1 MMGRRRPQ
9 QSLYSADT
17 QYLDFVGEDTFYG
30 FLARHGRELFP
41 DEKFA
46 AIYRD
51 GFGRPSVPPGM
62 LAIALLL
69 QTHDKASDA
78 EATRRATYDMR
89 WKVALGV
96 EMDEKPFA
104 KSTLQQ
110 FRAQLIIHDRARA
123 IFERS
128 LQLARGTGLLKGR
141 TSRLAVDS
149 TQVLGR
155 GAVEDTCNLIAHG
168 VAKLCRALAAVEAP
182 QTKVEDWA
190 NERGLSRYFGSSIK
204 ASRDVDWDDAEAKEA
219 FLTELIADGER
230 VLAMA
235 RQTRCS
241 LEEGGEADARI
252 AQAAELLTVL
262 LWQDVEPTER
272 GYGIKRGTAKDRVPS
287 VEDPQQRHGHKSH
300 NRSFTG
306 HKLQVAVDVDSLVI
320 TDVAVTPGNEPDG
333 QSAAGLVKRSEE
345 ALSAGFEDAGDG
357 DDDRD
362 EDGDDDDG
370 TGGVRVEQVIGD
382 TAYGSTKVR
391 KELEVR
397 EVIAPTVKGGRGAAI
412 PKDEF
417 EIDLENDTVTC
428 PEGQTTEHYTWV
440 KYRRSEDDT
449 VKVKRFVFDTQLCRA
464 CPRHA
469 ECVTGKLRRG
479 RSITLH
485 PDEGILQQARALEKT
500 EYFRETYRERVV
512 VEHRIGRLVAL
523 GMRQSRYFGREKTQ
537 FQALMSAAVANFTL
551 TMGRMGSEGR
561 FCGFMRRIL
570 RRCRPQNAIRGLL
583 TWMGMIREITAPV
596 AAA

>member
-1 MMGRRRPQ
+1 MMGRRPPQ

-17 QYLDFVGEDTFYG
+17 QYLDFVGADTFYG
-30 FLARHGRELFP
+30 FLARHGRGLFP
-41 DEKFA
+41 DEEFA
-46 AIYRD
+46 AIYCED
-51 GFGRPSVPPGM
+51 FGRPSNPPGM

-69 QTHDKASDA
+69 QAHDKASDA
-78 EATRRATYDMR
+78 EATRRASYDMC

-96 EMDEKPFA
+96 EMDERPFA

-128 LQLARGTGLLKGR
+128 LQLARETGLLKGR
-141 TSRLAVDS
+141 RSRLAVDS

-155 GAVEDTCNLIAHG
+155 GAVEDTYNLIAHG
-168 VAKLCRALAAVEAP
+168 IAKLCRVLAAVEAP
-182 QTKVEDWA
+182 QMEVEDWA
-190 NERGLSRYFGSSIK
+190 KERGLARYFGSSIK
-204 ASRDVDWDDAEAKEA
+204 ASRDVDWDDEAAREA
-219 FLTELIADGER
+219 FLTELIAEGER

-235 RQTRCS
+235 RQVRCT
-241 LEEGGEADARI
+241 LEEGSEGDARI

-272 GYGIKRGTAKDRVPS
+272 GQRIKRGTAHDRVPS
-287 VEDPQQRHGHKSH
+287 VEDPEQRHGHKSH

-306 HKLQVAVDVDSLVI
+306 HKLQVATDVDSQVI
-320 TDVAVTPGNEPDG
+320 TDVEVTPGNEPDG
-333 QSAAGLVKRSEE
+333 QSAAGLVARSEE
-345 ALSAGFEDAGDG
+345 ALSAGLEEAEDDK
-357 DDDRD
+357 D
-362 EDGDDDDG
+362 E
-370 TGGVRVEQVIGD
+370 TGGVTVEQVIGD
-382 TAYGSTKVR
+382 TAYGSAQVR
-391 KELEVR
+391 KELGDR

-417 EIDLENDTVTC
+417 EIDLENDRVTC

-440 KYRRSEDDT
+440 NYRRCKDEPP
-449 VKVKRFVFDTQLCRA
+449 VKVKRFVFDTEVCRA

-485 PDEGILQQARALEKT
+485 PDEGVLQQARALEKT

-523 GMRQSRYFGREKTQ
+523 GMRQSRYFGRAKTQ
-537 FQALMSAAVANFTL
+537 FQALLAAAVANFTL
-551 TMGRMGSEGR
+551 TVGWMGSNGGLCA
-561 FCGFMRRIL
+561 FLRRIL
-570 RRCRPQNAIRGLL
+570 RRCRPQDAIRGLTSRL
-583 TWMGMIREITAPV
+583 WPNRETIQLP

>member
-1 MMGRRRPQ
+1 MMGRRPPQ

-41 DEKFA
+41 DEEFA
-46 AIYRD
+46 AIYSD
-51 GFGRPSVPPGM
+51 GLGRPSVPPGM

-69 QTHDKASDA
+69 QAHDKASDA
-78 EATRRATYDMR
+78 EATRRASYDMC

-96 EMDEKPFA
+96 EMDERPFA

-110 FRAQLIIHDRARA
+110 FRAQLLIHGKARA

-128 LQLARGTGLLKGR
+128 VRLSRETGLLKGR

-155 GAVEDTCNLIAHG
+155 GAVEDTCNLIARG
-168 VAKLCRALAAVEAP
+168 IAKLCRALAAVEAP

-190 NERGLSRYFGSSIK
+190 KERGLGRYFASSIK
-204 ASRDVDWDDAEAKEA
+204 ASRDVDWDDAEAREA

-235 RQTRCS
+235 RQARCS
-241 LEEGGEADARI
+241 LDEGSDEDGRI
-252 AQAAELLTVL
+252 AHAAELLTVL

-272 GYGIKRGTAKDRVPS
+272 GHRIKQGTAKDRVPS
-287 VEDPQQRHGHKSH
+287 VEDPEQRHGHKSH
-300 NRSFTG
+300 NRNFTG
-306 HKLQVAVDVDSLVI
+306 HKLQTAVDVDSQVI
-320 TDVAVTPGNEPDG
+320 TDVDVTPGNEPDG
-333 QSAAGLVKRSEE
+333 KSAAGLVERSEE
-345 ALSAGFEDAGDG
+345 TLGAGLED
-357 DDDRD
+357 D
-362 EDGDDDDG
+362 E
-370 TGGVRVEQVIGD
+370 GVTVEQVIGD
-382 TAYGSTKVR
+382 TAYGSAQVR
-391 KELEVR
+391 KELGDR
-397 EVIAPTVKGGRGAAI
+397 EVIAPTVKGGRRAAI

-417 EIDLENDTVTC
+417 EIDLDNDRVTC
-428 PEGQTTEHYTWV
+428 PEGQTTKRYTLV
-440 KYRRSEDDT
+440 NYRRSEDET
-449 VKVKRFVFDTQLCRA
+449 VKVKRFVFDTEVCRA

-469 ECVTGKLRRG
+469 ECVSGKRRYG

-485 PDEGILQQARALEKT
+485 PDEKILQRARALEKT

-512 VEHRIGRLVAL
+512 VEHRIGRLVVL
-523 GMRQSRYFGREKTQ
+523 GMRQSRFFGREKTR
-537 FQALMSAAVANFTL
+537 FQALMAAAVANFTL
-551 TMGRMGSEGR
+551 TIGRMGSEGDS
-561 FCGFMRRIL
+561 CGFVRLIPGRWWPQDAIGGVL
-570 RRCRPQNAIRGLL
+570 RR
-583 TWMGMIREITAPV
+583 MGMNRERITLP

>member
-1 MMGRRRPQ
+1 MMGRRPPQ

-41 DEKFA
+41 DEEFA
-46 AIYRD
+46 AIYCED
-51 GFGRPSVPPGM
+51 FGRPSNPPGM

-69 QTHDKASDA
+69 QAHDKASDA
-78 EATRRATYDMR
+78 EATRRASYDMC

-128 LQLARGTGLLKGR
+128 LQLARETGLLKGR
-141 TSRLAVDS
+141 KSRLAVDS

-155 GAVEDTCNLIAHG
+155 GAVEDTYNLIAHG
-168 VAKLCRALAAVEAP
+168 IAKLCRALAAVEAP
-182 QTKVEDWA
+182 QMEVEDWA
-190 NERGLSRYFGSSIK
+190 KERGLARYFGSSIK
-204 ASRDVDWDDAEAKEA
+204 ASRDVDWDDAEAREA

-235 RQTRCS
+235 RQVRCT
-241 LEEGGEADARI
+241 LEEGSEEDERI

-272 GYGIKRGTAKDRVPS
+272 GHRIKRGTAKERVPS

-306 HKLQVAVDVDSLVI
+306 HKLQVAVDVDSQVI
-320 TDVAVTPGNEPDG
+320 TDVEVTPGNEPDG
-333 QSAAGLVKRSEE
+333 QSAAGLVQRSEE
-345 ALSAGFEDAGDG
+345 ALNAGL
-357 DDDRD
+357 DDD
-362 EDGDDDDG
+362 EAE
-370 TGGVRVEQVIGD
+370 GVTVEQVIGD
-382 TAYGSTKVR
+382 SAYGSAQVR
-391 KELEVR
+391 KELEGR

-417 EIDLENDTVTC
+417 EIDLENDRVTC

-440 KYRRSEDDT
+440 KYRRSNDEPP
-449 VKVKRFVFDTQLCRA
+449 VRVKRFVFDTPVCRA

-485 PDEGILQQARALEKT
+485 PDEGIVQQARALEKT
-500 EYFRETYRERVV
+500 EYFRATYRERVV

-523 GMRQSRYFGREKTQ
+523 GMRQSRYFGRAKTQ
-537 FQALMSAAVANFTL
+537 FQALMAAAVANFTL
-551 TMGRMGSEGR
+551 TAGRMGSDGGL
-561 FCGFMRRIL
+561 CGFMRRIL
-570 RRCRPQNAIRGLL
+570 RRCWPQDAIRGLMRR
-583 TWMGMIREITAPV
+583 MGTNPEMVRWPAV
-596 AAA
+596 A

>member
-1 MMGRRRPQ
+1 MMGRRPPQ

-17 QYLDFVGEDTFYG
+17 QYLDFVGADTFYG
-30 FLARHGRELFP
+30 FLARHGRGLFP
-41 DEKFA
+41 DEQFA
-46 AIYRD
+46 AIYCD
-51 GFGRPSVPPGM
+51 GFGRPSNPPGM
-62 LAIALLL
+62 LAVALVL
-69 QTHDKASDA
+69 QTHDGVSDA
-78 EATRRATYDMR
+78 EATARAAYDMR

-96 EMDEKPFA
+96 ELDQRPFA

-110 FRAQLIIHDRARA
+110 FRAQLLIHDRARV

-128 LQLARGTGLLKGR
+128 LQLARESGVLKGR
-141 TSRLAVDS
+141 RSRLAVDS

-155 GAVEDTCNLIAHG
+155 GAVEDTYNLIAHG
-168 VAKLCRALAAVEAP
+168 IAKLCRALAAVEASEM
-182 QTKVEDWA
+182 KVEDWA
-190 NERGLSRYFGSSIK
+190 QERGLARYFGSSIK
-204 ASRDVDWDDAEAKEA
+204 ASRDVDWDDEAAREA

-235 RQTRCS
+235 RQVRCT
-241 LEEGGEADARI
+241 LEEGSAEDERI

-287 VEDPQQRHGHKSH
+287 VEDPEQRHGHKSH

-306 HKLQVAVDVDSLVI
+306 HKLQVATDVDSQVI
-320 TDVAVTPGNEPDG
+320 TDVEVTPGNEPDG
-333 QSAAGLVKRSEE
+333 QSAAGLVARSEE
-345 ALSAGFEDAGDG
+345 ALSAALEGAEDDN
-357 DDDRD
+357 D
-362 EDGDDDDG
+362 E
-370 TGGVRVEQVIGD
+370 TGGVTVEQVIGD
-382 TAYGSTKVR
+382 TAYGSAQVR
-391 KELEVR
+391 KELGDR

-412 PKDEF
+412 PKHEF
-417 EIDLENDTVTC
+417 EIDLDNDRVTC

-440 KYRRSEDDT
+440 NYRRCKDEPP
-449 VKVKRFVFDTQLCRA
+449 VKVKRFVFDTEVCRA

-485 PDEGILQQARALEKT
+485 PDEGVLQQARALEQT

-523 GMRQSRYFGREKTQ
+523 GMRHSRYFGRAKTQ
-537 FQALMSAAVANFTL
+537 FQALMAAAVANFTL
-551 TMGRMGSEGR
+551 TASWIGSEGGL
-561 FCGFMRRIL
+561 CAYL
-570 RRCRPQNAIRGLL
+570 RCVWRHLRQQNALRGLTSRL
-583 TWMGMIREITAPV
+583 WPNRETIELP

>member
-1 MMGRRRPQ
+1 MMGRRPPQ

-41 DEKFA
+41 DEEFA
-46 AIYRD
+46 AIYCD
-51 GFGRPSVPPGM
+51 GFGRPSKAPGM

-69 QTHDKASDA
+69 QAHDKASDA
-78 EATRRATYDMR
+78 EATARAAYDMR

-110 FRAQLIIHDRARA
+110 FRAQLVIHDRARA

-128 LQLARGTGLLKGR
+128 LQLARETGLLKGR
-141 TSRLAVDS
+141 KSRLAVDS

-155 GAVEDTCNLIAHG
+155 GAVEDTYNLIAHG
-168 VAKLCRALAAVEAP
+168 IAKLCRALAAAEDA
-182 QTKVEDWA
+182 QMKVEDWA
-190 NERGLSRYFGSSIK
+190 KERGLARYFGSSIK

-241 LEEGGEADARI
+241 LEEGSEEDQRI
-252 AQAAELLTVL
+252 AEAAELLTIL

-287 VEDPQQRHGHKSH
+287 VEDPEQRHGHKSH

-306 HKLQVAVDVDSLVI
+306 HKLQVAVDVDSQVI
-320 TDVAVTPGNEPDG
+320 TDVEVTPGNEPDG
-333 QSAAGLVKRSEE
+333 TSAAGLVERSEE
-345 ALSAGFEDAGDG
+345 ALGAGL
-357 DDDRD
+357 
-362 EDGDDDDG
+362 EDGEDV
-370 TGGVRVEQVIGD
+370 TVEQVIGD
-382 TAYGSTKVR
+382 TAYGSAQVR
-391 KELEVR
+391 KELEGR

-412 PKDEF
+412 RKDEF

-428 PEGQTTEHYTWV
+428 PEGKTTEHYTWV
-440 KYRRSEDDT
+440 TYRRSEDKS
-449 VKVKRFVFDTQLCRA
+449 VKVKRFVFDKQVCRA

-469 ECVTGKLRRG
+469 ECVSGKLRRG
-479 RSITLH
+479 RTITLH
-485 PDEGILQQARALEKT
+485 PDEGILQQARVLEKT
-500 EYFRETYRERVV
+500 DYFRETYRERVV

-523 GMRQSRYFGREKTQ
+523 GMRQSRFMGRRKTQ

-551 TMGRMGSEGR
+551 TMGSMGSEG
-561 FCGFMRRIL
+561 GLYASLRRIL
-570 RRCRPQNAIRGLL
+570 RRCWPQDALRGFMRR
-583 TWMGMIREITAPV
+583 MGMNQERVRWP

>member
-1 MMGRRRPQ
+1 MMGRRPPQ

-17 QYLDFVGEDTFYG
+17 QYLDFVGADTFYG
-30 FLARHGRELFP
+30 FLARHGRGLFP
-41 DEKFA
+41 DEEFA
-46 AIYRD
+46 AIYCD
-51 GFGRPSVPPGM
+51 GLGRPSNPPGM
-62 LAIALLL
+62 LAVALVL
-69 QTHDKASDA
+69 QTHDGVSDA
-78 EATRRATYDMR
+78 EASARAAYDMR

-96 EMDEKPFA
+96 EMDERPFA

-110 FRAQLIIHDRARA
+110 FRAQLLLHDKARV

-128 LQLARGTGLLKGR
+128 LQLARETGLLKGR
-141 TSRLAVDS
+141 RSRLAVDS

-168 VAKLCRALAAVEAP
+168 IAKLCRVLAAVEASEM
-182 QTKVEDWA
+182 KVEHWA
-190 NERGLSRYFGSSIK
+190 QERGLARYFGSSIK
-204 ASRDVDWDDAEAKEA
+204 ASRDVDWDDAEAREA

-235 RQTRCS
+235 RQVRCT
-241 LEEGGEADARI
+241 LEEGSEGDARI

-262 LWQDVEPTER
+262 LWQDVEPTDR
-272 GYGIKRGTAKDRVPS
+272 GQRIKRGTAQERVPS
-287 VEDPQQRHGHKSH
+287 VEDPEQRHGHKSH

-306 HKLQVAVDVDSLVI
+306 HKLQVATDVDSQVI
-320 TDVAVTPGNEPDG
+320 TDVEVTPGNEPDG
-333 QSAAGLVKRSEE
+333 QSAAGLVQRSEE
-345 ALSAGFEDAGDG
+345 ALNAGL
-357 DDDRD
+357 DDD
-362 EDGDDDDG
+362 EAE
-370 TGGVRVEQVIGD
+370 GVTVEQVIGD
-382 TAYGSTKVR
+382 TAYGSAQVR
-391 KELEVR
+391 KELGDR

-417 EIDLENDTVTC
+417 EIDLENDRVTC

-440 KYRRSEDDT
+440 NYRRCKDEPP
-449 VKVKRFVFDTQLCRA
+449 VKVKRFVFDTEVCRA

-469 ECVTGKLRRG
+469 ECVSGKLRRG

-485 PDEGILQQARALEKT
+485 PDEGVLQQARALEKT

-523 GMRQSRYFGREKTQ
+523 GMRHSRYFGRAKTQ
-537 FQALMSAAVANFTL
+537 FQALLAAAVANFTL
-551 TMGRMGSEGR
+551 TVGWMGSEGGLCALVCVACAGLR
-561 FCGFMRRIL
+561 PEGALGGLRAALRSRRRVI
-570 RRCRPQNAIRGLL
+570 GL
-583 TWMGMIREITAPV
+583 

>member
-1 MMGRRRPQ
+1 MMGRRPPQ

-17 QYLDFVGEDTFYG
+17 QYLGFVGEDTFYG
-30 FLARHGRELFP
+30 LLARHGRGLFP
-41 DEKFA
+41 DAEFA
-46 AIYRD
+46 AIYCED
-51 GFGRPSVPPGM
+51 FGRPSNPPGM

-69 QTHDKASDA
+69 QAHDGVSDA
-78 EATRRATYDMR
+78 EATARAAYDMR

-128 LQLARGTGLLKGR
+128 LQLARETGLLKGR
-141 TSRLAVDS
+141 KSRLAVDS

-155 GAVEDTCNLIAHG
+155 GAVEDTYNLIAHG
-168 VAKLCRALAAVEAP
+168 IAKLCRALAAVEAP
-182 QTKVEDWA
+182 QMKVEDWA
-190 NERGLSRYFGSSIK
+190 KERGLARYFGSSIK
-204 ASRDVDWDDAEAKEA
+204 ASREVDWDDAAAREA

-235 RQTRCS
+235 RQVRCT
-241 LEEGGEADARI
+241 LEEGSEQDRRI
-252 AQAAELLTVL
+252 AEAAELLTVL

-287 VEDPQQRHGHKSH
+287 VEDPEQRHGHKSH

-306 HKLQVAVDVDSLVI
+306 HKLQVAVEVDTQLI
-320 TDVAVTPGNEPDG
+320 TDVEVTPGNEPDG
-333 QSAAGLVKRSEE
+333 QSAAGLVQRSEE
-345 ALSAGFEDAGDG
+345 NLGAGLDAGENG
-357 DDDRD
+357 
-362 EDGDDDDG
+362 ETEGA
-370 TGGVRVEQVIGD
+370 TVEQVLGD
-382 TAYGSTKVR
+382 TAYGSAQVR
-391 KELEVR
+391 NELEGR
-397 EVIAPTVKGGRGAAI
+397 EVIAPTVKGGRGTAI

-417 EIDLENDTVTC
+417 EIDLENDRVTC
-428 PEGQTTEHYTWV
+428 PEGQTTERYTWV
-440 KYRRSEDDT
+440 NYRRSEGEPP
-449 VKVKRFVFDTQLCRA
+449 VKVKRFVFDTQVCRA

-500 EYFRETYRERVV
+500 QYFRDTYRERVV

-523 GMRQSRYFGREKTQ
+523 GIRQSRFMGRTKTQ
-537 FQALMSAAVANFTL
+537 FQALMTAAVANFTL
-551 TMGRMGSEGR
+551 TAGWMGSEGGLSASLSCVWR
-561 FCGFMRRIL
+561 HL
-570 RRCRPQNAIRGLL
+570 RPRNTLGGLIRWLRP
-583 TWMGMIREITAPV
+583 IRESIALPTA
-596 AAA
+596 A

>member
-1 MMGRRRPQ
+1 MMGRRPPQ

-41 DEKFA
+41 DEEFA
-46 AIYRD
+46 AIYCD

-69 QTHDKASDA
+69 QAHDKVSDA
-78 EATRRATYDMR
+78 GATDHAAFDMR

-128 LQLARGTGLLKGR
+128 LQLARETGLLKGR
-141 TSRLAVDS
+141 KSRLAVDS

-155 GAVEDTCNLIAHG
+155 GAVEDTYNLIAHG
-168 VAKLCRALAAVEAP
+168 IAKLCRALAAAEDA
-182 QTKVEDWA
+182 QTGVEDWA
-190 NERGLSRYFGSSIK
+190 RERGLGRYFGSSIK
-204 ASRDVDWDDAEAKEA
+204 ASREVDWDDAEAREA

-230 VLAMA
+230 VLAMG
-235 RQTRCS
+235 RQVRCS
-241 LEEGGEADARI
+241 LEEGSEEDQRI
-252 AQAAELLTVL
+252 AEAAELLTIL

-287 VEDPQQRHGHKSH
+287 VEDPEQRHGHKSH
-300 NRSFTG
+300 NRNFTG
-306 HKLQVAVDVDSLVI
+306 HKLQTAVDVDSQVI

-333 QSAAGLVKRSEE
+333 KSAAGLVQRSEE
-345 ALSAGFEDAGDG
+345 ALSAGL
-357 DDDRD
+357 
-362 EDGDDDDG
+362 EDGEDV
-370 TGGVRVEQVIGD
+370 TVEQVIGD
-382 TAYGSTKVR
+382 TAYGSAQVR
-391 KELEVR
+391 KELRDR
-397 EVIAPTVKGGRGAAI
+397 EVIAPTVKSGRGAAI

-417 EIDLENDTVTC
+417 KIDLENDRVTC
-428 PEGQTTEHYTWV
+428 PEGKTTEHYTCV
-440 KYRRSEDDT
+440 KYRRSEGEPP
-449 VKVKRFVFDTQLCRA
+449 VKVKRFVFDTEVCRA

-469 ECVTGKLRRG
+469 ECVSGKRRYG

-500 EYFRETYRERVV
+500 QYFRDTYRERVV
-512 VEHRIGRLVAL
+512 VEHRIGRLVGL
-523 GMRQSRYFGREKTQ
+523 GMRQSRFMGRRKTE
-537 FQALMSAAVANFTL
+537 FQALMAAAVANFTL
-551 TMGRMGSEGR
+551 TVGRLGSEGSL
-561 FCGFMRRIL
+561 CGHLRWIL
-570 RRCRPQNAIRGLL
+570 GRCWPQDAIRGLMRL
-583 TWMGMIREITAPV
+583 LGMSREKTALL

>member
-1 MMGRRRPQ
+1 MMGRRPPQ
-9 QSLYSADT
+9 RSLYSADT

-41 DEKFA
+41 DEEFA
-46 AIYRD
+46 AIYSD

-69 QTHDKASDA
+69 QAHDKASDA
-78 EATRRATYDMR
+78 EATRRASYDMC

-96 EMDEKPFA
+96 EMDQKPFA

-123 IFERS
+123 IFKRS
-128 LQLARGTGLLKGR
+128 LQLARETGLLKGR
-141 TSRLAVDS
+141 KSRLAVDS

-155 GAVEDTCNLIAHG
+155 GAVEDTYNLIAHG
-168 VAKLCRALAAVEAP
+168 IAKLCRALAAAEDA
-182 QTKVEDWA
+182 QMEVEDWA
-190 NERGLSRYFGSSIK
+190 KERGLSRYFGSSIK
-204 ASRDVDWDDAEAKEA
+204 ASRDVDWDDEEAREA

-235 RQTRCS
+235 RQLRCS
-241 LEEGGEADARI
+241 LEEGSVDDQRI
-252 AQAAELLTVL
+252 AEAAELLTIL

-287 VEDPQQRHGHKSH
+287 VEDPEQRHGHKSH
-300 NRSFTG
+300 NRNFTG
-306 HKLQVAVDVDSLVI
+306 HKLQTAVDVDSQVI
-320 TDVAVTPGNEPDG
+320 TDVDVTPGNEPDG
-333 QSAAGLVKRSEE
+333 KSAAGLIQRSEE
-345 ALSAGFEDAGDG
+345 ALSAGL
-357 DDDRD
+357 
-362 EDGDDDDG
+362 EDGEG
-370 TGGVRVEQVIGD
+370 ATVEQVIGD
-382 TAYGSTKVR
+382 TAYGSTQVR
-391 KELEVR
+391 KELEGR

-417 EIDLENDTVTC
+417 EIDLTNDTVTC
-428 PEGQTTEHYTWV
+428 PEGKTTGHYTWV
-440 KYRRSEDDT
+440 TYRRSEGEPP
-449 VKVKRFVFDTQLCRA
+449 VKVKRFAFDTEVCRA

-469 ECVTGKLRRG
+469 ECVSGKRRYG

-512 VEHRIGRLVAL
+512 VEHRIGRLVGL
-523 GMRQSRYFGREKTQ
+523 GMRQSRFMGRRKTQ
-537 FQALMSAAVANFTL
+537 FQALMAAAVANFTL
-551 TMGRMGSEGR
+551 TMGRMGSDDG
-561 FCGFMRRIL
+561 FCGFVRRIL
-570 RRCRPQNAIRGLL
+570 GRCWPQDAIRGL
-583 TWMGMIREITAPV
+583 MGLLGMNRENMSLSTA
-596 AAA
+596 A

>member
-41 DEKFA
+41 DEEFA
-46 AIYRD
+46 AIYSD

-78 EATRRATYDMR
+78 EATARAAFDMR

-96 EMDEKPFA
+96 EMDERPFA

-110 FRAQLIIHDRARA
+110 FRAQLIIHDQARA

-128 LQLARGTGLLKGR
+128 LQLSRETGLLKGR

-155 GAVEDTCNLIAHG
+155 GAVEDTCNLISHG
-168 VAKLCRALAAVEAP
+168 IAKLCRALAAVEAP
-182 QTKVEDWA
+182 QAKVEDWA
-190 NERGLSRYFGSSIK
+190 KERGLGRYFGSSIK
-204 ASRDVDWDDAEAKEA
+204 ASRDVDWDDAEAKDA

-235 RQTRCS
+235 RETRCT
-241 LEEGGEADARI
+241 LEEGSDEDARI
-252 AQAAELLTVL
+252 AHAAELLTIL

-272 GYGIKRGTAKDRVPS
+272 GHRIKQGTAKDRVPS
-287 VEDPQQRHGHKSH
+287 VEDPEQRHGHKSH
-300 NRSFTG
+300 NRNFTG
-306 HKLQVAVDVDSLVI
+306 HKLQTAVDVDSQVI
-320 TDVAVTPGNEPDG
+320 TDVDVTPGNEPDG
-333 QSAAGLVKRSEE
+333 KSAAGLVQRSEE
-345 ALSAGFEDAGDG
+345 ALSAGL
-357 DDDRD
+357 
-362 EDGDDDDG
+362 EDGE
-370 TGGVRVEQVIGD
+370 GVTVEQVIGD
-382 TAYGSTKVR
+382 TAYGSTQVR
-391 KELEVR
+391 KELEGR

-412 PKDEF
+412 RKDEF
-417 EIDLENDTVTC
+417 EIDLQNDRVTC
-428 PEGQTTEHYTWV
+428 PEEKTTEHYTWV
-440 KYRRSEDDT
+440 TYRRSGGEPP
-449 VKVKRFVFDTQLCRA
+449 VRVKRFVFDTEVCRA

-469 ECVTGKLRRG
+469 ECVNGKRRYG

-485 PDEGILQQARALEKT
+485 PDEEILQQARALEKT

-512 VEHRIGRLVAL
+512 VEHRIGRLVGL
-523 GMRQSRYFGREKTQ
+523 GMRQSRFMGREKTQ
-537 FQALMSAAVANFTL
+537 FQALMAGAVANFTL
-551 TMGRMGSEGR
+551 TMGWMSSEGG
-561 FCGFMRRIL
+561 FCGFVRLIVGGWW
-570 RRCRPQNAIRGLL
+570 PQDAIRGLL
-583 TWMGMIREITAPV
+583 RLLKMNRQMTETP